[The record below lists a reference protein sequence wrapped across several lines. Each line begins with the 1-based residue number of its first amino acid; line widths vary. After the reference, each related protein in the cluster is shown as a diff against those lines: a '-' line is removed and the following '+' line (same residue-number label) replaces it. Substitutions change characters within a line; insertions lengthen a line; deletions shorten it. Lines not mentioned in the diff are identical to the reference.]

1 MRTAIS
7 QFSNARNYTR
17 MSIAM
22 AAIAIMLA
30 PSAAGAQGA
39 GISGIVTDTTGG
51 VLPGVTVEVRDAAG
65 GVQTAFTDGTGM
77 YSVTLQPGTYN
88 VTITLP
94 GFNVVTR
101 EVTVAAGA
109 MVTVD
114 AELGI
119 AFAETVAVVGTRTE
133 PRSIT
138 ASPVPID
145 VIRAQDFVSQGD
157 VDLTNQLRTV
167 VPSFNVNTQPIS
179 DAATIVRPANLRNM
193 APDHTLILVNGKR
206 RHRAAVIAWLG
217 NGIADGAQGPDLSS
231 IPSIALRQVE
241 VLRDGAAAQ
250 YGSDAIAGVINFEL
264 KNARSGGSVEFRTGQ
279 FYDGN
284 DGDPSTCGPLGRSCN
299 AIGGRAQGFTFAGN
313 AGLPLGP
320 QRLNLRGSRPAVI
333 AVALRGVGDTQM
345 QRGHAPVRVPAHEV
359 FREPA
364 RAGRPRLLPRRH
376 ALRDLRRDGRD
387 KRGVVVLQGPL
398 GGAAPTVY
406 ATRPSAP
413 AFPTGRLQRPAGWEW
428 APVAAW

>member
-1 MRTAIS
+1 MRRHSCAIILM
-7 QFSNARNYTR
+7 ALVT
-17 MSIAM
+17 IA
-22 AAIAIMLA
+22 LA
-30 PSAAGAQGA
+30 PGAAGAQDT
-39 GISGIVTDTTGG
+39 GISGTVTDTTGG
-51 VLPGVTVEVRDAAG
+51 VLPGVTVEVRDATG

-77 YSVTLQPGTYN
+77 FSVSLQPGTYD

-94 GFNVVTR
+94 GFTVFMR

-109 MVTVD
+109 TVTVD
-114 AELGI
+114 AELDI
-119 AFAETVAVVGTRTE
+119 EFAETVAVVGTRAE
-133 PRSIT
+133 PRSVT

-145 VIRAQDFVSQGD
+145 VIRAQDFISQGD

-264 KNARSGGSVEFRTGQ
+264 KNARSGGSIEFRTGQ

-284 DGDPSTCGPLGRSCN
+284 DGDPSTCGPL
-299 AIGGRAQGFTFAGN
+299 A
-313 AGLPLGP
+313 
-320 QRLNLRGSRPAVI
+320 
-333 AVALRGVGDTQM
+333 
-345 QRGHAPVRVPAHEV
+345 
-359 FREPA
+359 A
-364 RAGRPRLLPRRH
+364 RATPS
-376 ALRDLRRDGRD
+376 A
-387 KRGVVVLQGPL
+387 
-398 GGAAPTVY
+398 AAPRASRSP
-406 ATRPSAP
+406 ATPVCRW
-413 AFPTGRLQRPAGWEW
+413 GRKGS
-428 APVAAW
+428 